1 MDFTGSRKYSGRSED
16 CRWLSAGGE
25 HAARRAM
32 PTSGTAASRVRP
44 SARLSRPCGT
54 ASYEVG
60 GGQSAVG
67 QPEMLPPRP
76 ATAEG
81 STLSKTLWAPSGA
94 SPALGF
100 GLVA

>member
-1 MDFTGSRKYSGRSED
+1 
-16 CRWLSAGGE
+16 
-25 HAARRAM
+25 M

-44 SARLSRPCGT
+44 SAWLSKPCGT
-54 ASYEVG
+54 ASFEAG

-67 QPEMLPPRP
+67 QPEMLPPKP
-76 ATAEG
+76 ALVEA
-81 STLSKTLWAPSGA
+81 STFVWVSPGE

>member
-1 MDFTGSRKYSGRSED
+1 
-16 CRWLSAGGE
+16 
-25 HAARRAM
+25 M

-54 ASYEVG
+54 ASNEVG

-67 QPEMLPPRP
+67 QPEVLPPEP
-76 ATAEG
+76 ATAEV
-81 STLSKTLWAPSGA
+81 STLSETLRAPSGA
-94 SPALGF
+94 SSALGF